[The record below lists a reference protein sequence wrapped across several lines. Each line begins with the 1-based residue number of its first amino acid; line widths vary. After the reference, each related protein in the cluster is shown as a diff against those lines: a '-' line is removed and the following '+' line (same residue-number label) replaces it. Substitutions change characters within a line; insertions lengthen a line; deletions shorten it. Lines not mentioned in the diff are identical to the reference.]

1 MTTPATADGSKSKE
15 GGEAKATSPPT
26 SISINNNKKNNNKN
40 NVPTSIMSST
50 SQPSSASAVGSGG
63 GSKSKV
69 GGGEPSTTTPRPTN
83 DNNNETNHKKED
95 DEGRTGGKNNEGRGR
110 RNRNRRQRKKESGRR
125 AGGGASKPVS
135 VDEPRPLTTNNNA
148 SDATITINESTLTLQ
163 TANRLMTALETE
175 SKRRN
180 LNMVFAIT
188 DQHGNLK
195 CFHRMDG
202 AIAISIKAAQAKAY
216 TISSLPMTTK
226 ECGVISNNTPSN
238 PYAFVDGFLTLAGG
252 VPLFNDEGVQ
262 LGGLGV
268 SGDSPEVDEEIAIV
282 GVNAIDGINYTR

>member
-1 MTTPATADGSKSKE
+1 MPATDGSKSKA

-26 SISINNNKKNNNKN
+26 SISINNNKKNNNKK

-50 SQPSSASAVGSGG
+50 SQPSSASAVEEGSGG

-69 GGGEPSTTTPRPTN
+69 GGGEPSTSPRPSN

-95 DEGRTGGKNNEGRGR
+95 DEGRTGGKHNEGRGR
-110 RNRNRRQRKKESGRR
+110 RNRNRRQRKKEAVRR
-125 AGGGASKPVS
+125 GAGGGASKPVS
-135 VDEPRPLTTNNNA
+135 VDEPRPLTTNNA
-148 SDATITINESTLTLQ
+148 PDATITINESTLTLQ

-202 AIAISIKAAQAKAY
+202 SIAISIKAAQAKAY

-252 VPLFNDEGVQ
+252 VPIFNDEGVQ

-282 GVNAIDGINYTR
+282 GVNAVDGISYTR